1 MPGQFRVDRARR
13 EHHRND
19 HAGDPARTH
28 LRRLPDRSLVRADRY
43 DAALAAYE
51 AERAAAR
58 ERGHE
63 EARPASS

>member
-1 MPGQFRVDRARR
+1 MPGQFRIDRTRR

-43 DAALAAYE
+43 DEALAAYE
-51 AERAAAR
+51 AERAEGR
-58 ERGHE
+58 RGGAQDE
-63 EARPASS
+63 PSAQA